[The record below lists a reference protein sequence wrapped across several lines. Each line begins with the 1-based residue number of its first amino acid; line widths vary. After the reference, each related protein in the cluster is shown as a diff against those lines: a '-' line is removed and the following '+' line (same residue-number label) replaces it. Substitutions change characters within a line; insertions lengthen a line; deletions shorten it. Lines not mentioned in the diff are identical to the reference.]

1 MMLQLTQEK
10 LETWATSSS
19 LLTVIKVDRISESQ
33 VSREKHTSAIL

>member
-19 LLTVIKVDRISESQ
+19 LLTVIKIDRLSESQ
-33 VSREKHTSAIL
+33 VSRQRDTSAI